1 MKRMSLIPLFVFI
14 LFSFWLLL
22 MPVSSDAQCAM
33 CRATVENNV
42 SNGDI
47 GIAAKLNT
55 GILYL
60 FAMPYLAILVI
71 AILWYKSSNENLKKI
86 QLAELRKKRIQ
97 QI

>member
-1 MKRMSLIPLFVFI
+1 MKSTSFVIFFI
-14 LFSFWLLL
+14 FTFLTLWLLSAL
-22 MPVSSDAQCAM
+22 GSAEAQCAM

-60 FAMPYLAILVI
+60 FAMPYLAIIVI
-71 AILWYKSSNENLKKI
+71 AIMWYKSSNENLRKI
-86 QLAELRKKRIQ
+86 QMAELRRKRIQ